1 VRLFRVSRW
10 LLEAQKQHI
19 PLGTLLS
26 IKITMRTRAAAVA
39 LDKSSVLS
47 PADRLPVIRRV
58 SCTHIP
64 PRKKQPITE
73 IFFTMG
79 I

>member
-1 VRLFRVSRW
+1 
-10 LLEAQKQHI
+10 LEVWKDKRRHI

-39 LDKSSVLS
+39 LGKLLVLT
-47 PADRLPVIRRV
+47 AGGLRV
-58 SCTHIP
+58 VRSESCTHNP

-73 IFFTMG
+73 IFFTIG